1 MDIRE
6 LIQEILTEEGYKV
19 TVASSAR
26 EAKEARSNRDFDLI
40 LLDIWMPDTDG
51 ISLLKEWSE
60 SNQLN
65 SSVVM
70 MSGHGTV
77 DTAIESTHL
86 GASSFIEKPL
96 SIAKLLRT
104 VEEALAEKKSK
115 LGSSR
120 VSEFSSFI
128 NIGRS
133 NSLKSLRS
141 ELRKVRRSLTNEYE
155 SLEMR
160 LWFFNIALVPLV
172 LTAFLI
178 ILAIAR
184 SIRRKRHAYKF

>member
-1 MDIRE
+1 MTSYNVLVVDDELDIRE

-77 DTAIESTHL
+77 DTQ
-86 GASSFIEKPL
+86 
-96 SIAKLLRT
+96 
-104 VEEALAEKKSK
+104 
-115 LGSSR
+115 
-120 VSEFSSFI
+120 
-128 NIGRS
+128 
-133 NSLKSLRS
+133 
-141 ELRKVRRSLTNEYE
+141 
-155 SLEMR
+155 
-160 LWFFNIALVPLV
+160 
-172 LTAFLI
+172 
-178 ILAIAR
+178 
-184 SIRRKRHAYKF
+184 